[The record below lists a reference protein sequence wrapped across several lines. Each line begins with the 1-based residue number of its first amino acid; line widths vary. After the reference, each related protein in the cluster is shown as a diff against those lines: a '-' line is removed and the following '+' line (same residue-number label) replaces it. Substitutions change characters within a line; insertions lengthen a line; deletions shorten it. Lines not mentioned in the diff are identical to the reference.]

1 MNRELNGKKA
11 LITGASTGI
20 GAATAIAF
28 AREGAS
34 VIINYRSSEQKAR
47 EVMKKA
53 RELGG
58 EAYVFKADVTNEA
71 EIADLMKFI
80 ESTFGYL
87 DVLVN
92 NAGGLLERR
101 EITSSD
107 LEYWRRHIDLNL
119 TSVYLVTKN
128 SLPLLL
134 RSPSKERVIV
144 NVSSIAAFTGG
155 GRGAFAYASAK
166 GGVKT
171 LTRAMAKELAQHRI
185 RVVAV
190 MPGLIVTPFHEK
202 AKTGDVEGWA
212 EKQVLLKRAG
222 SAEEVAEVIA
232 FLASERASYV
242 NSTEIYVDGGWMYG

>member
-1 MNRELNGKKA
+1 MNRELDGKKA

-20 GAATAIAF
+20 GASTAITF

-34 VIINYRSSEQKAR
+34 VIINYRSSEQEAR

-53 RELGG
+53 RELGA

-71 EIADLMKFI
+71 EIAELMKFV

-101 EITSSD
+101 EIASSD

-128 SLPLLL
+128 ALPLLL
-134 RSPSKERVIV
+134 RSPSNERVIV

-171 LTRAMAKELAQHRI
+171 LTRAMAKELAQHKV

-202 AKTGDVEGWA
+202 ARTGDVEGWA

-222 SAEEVAEVIA
+222 SAQEVAEVIA

-242 NSTEIYVDGGWMYG
+242 NSTEIYVDGGWLYG

>member
-53 RELGG
+53 RELGA